1 MRSPPRCFR
10 WLACVC
16 IAVALPAAAQ
26 QDAEVPSFAELEAAG
41 ALIGEIRVETHNI
54 FDLGDPDESG
64 LFYRAANALHIKTR
78 PELIRRSLL
87 FRSGERL
94 SVRLIEETERLIRQT
109 STVYDVSIRPLRYG
123 EGVVDLEVV
132 TRDTWTL
139 EPSLH
144 VSREGGVNSG
154 AFSLKETNLA
164 GTGTTLGLE
173 RSSTVDRT
181 GRSVQVGHD
190 HLFDG
195 WTSASLEH
203 SSFSDGSSDLYS
215 LQHPFYALDTR
226 WAAGA
231 SASKFDRLDS
241 LYEGGNVVAKYRHHG
256 EVGEVYGGVSR
267 GLVAGWAHRYSA
279 GLNYQ
284 SNSYTFEP
292 GQPPPPSVP
301 ANTIRSGPFLRYE
314 VIEDDYLPGVNR
326 DRIRRPEYFAMGLH
340 SQVQLG
346 RAVAAFGSTDQP
358 WQLSA
363 SLSKGFR
370 LPAGQQLLAAGSYSG
385 QYGSSTGDV
394 QTASANMRYFVPQ
407 TGAYLLYFA
416 ANTDLVRSPN
426 VADELTLG
434 GDSGL
439 RGYPL
444 RYQRGMHRQLF
455 TLEERYYTDW
465 YPLRLFRVGFAAFYD
480 TGRAWGSQ
488 IGNVNNGWLNDIG
501 FGLRILSTRA
511 SFGNVLHV
519 DVAFP
524 LHRTDPT
531 IKPRQLLVTTS
542 KTF

>member
-26 QDAEVPSFAELEAAG
+26 QEVEVPSFAELEAAG
-41 ALIGEIRVETHNI
+41 AVIGEIRVETHNI
-54 FDLGDPDESG
+54 FDLDDPDESSV
-64 LFYRAANALHIKTR
+64 FYRAANALHIKTR

-87 FRSGERL
+87 FKSGERL

-123 EGVVDLEVV
+123 EGVVDLEVM

-139 EPSLH
+139 EPSVH
-144 VSREGGVNSG
+144 VSREGGANSG

-164 GTGTTLGLE
+164 GTGTTLGFE

-181 GRSVQVGHD
+181 GRSVQLGHD

-195 WTSASLEH
+195 WTSAAFEH
-203 SSFSDGSSDLYS
+203 ASFSDGSSDSYS

-231 SASKFDRLDS
+231 SAGKFDRLDS
-241 LYEGGNVVAKYRHHG
+241 LYDGGNVVAKYRHRG
-256 EVGEVYGGVSR
+256 EVGELYGGVSR
-267 GLVAGWAHRYSA
+267 GLIDGWAHRFSA

-284 SNSYTFEP
+284 SDTYLSEP
-292 GQPPPPSVP
+292 GQPPPPSLP
-301 ANTIRSGPFLRYE
+301 PDTTRAGPFVRYE
-314 VIEDDYLPGVNR
+314 VIEDDYLPVVNR

-346 RAVAAFGSTDQP
+346 RAVGVFGSSDQP
-358 WQLSA
+358 WQLSG

-370 LPAGQQLLAAGSYSG
+370 LPAGQQLLADGTYSG

-394 QTASANMRYFVPQ
+394 QTASAHMRYYVPQ
-407 TGAYLLYFA
+407 TGTYLLYFA
-416 ANTDLVRSPN
+416 ASTDLVRSPN
-426 VADELTLG
+426 IADELTLG

-444 RYQRGMHRQLF
+444 RYQRGTHRQLF
-455 TLEERYYTDW
+455 TVEERYYTDW

-488 IGNVNNGWLNDIG
+488 LGNANNAWLNDIG
-501 FGLRILSTRA
+501 FGVRFLSTRA
-511 SFGNVLHV
+511 SFGNVLHI
-519 DVAFP
+519 DIAFP

-531 IKPRQLLVTTS
+531 IQARQLLVTTA

>member
-1 MRSPPRCFR
+1 MPSPPRRYR
-10 WLACVC
+10 WLACLC

-26 QDAEVPSFAELEAAG
+26 QEIEVPSFAELEAAG
-41 ALIGEIRVETHNI
+41 AVIGEIRVETNDI
-54 FDLGDPDESG
+54 FDLSDPDESG
-64 LFYRAANALHIKTR
+64 LFYRAANVLHIKTR

-87 FRSGERL
+87 FKPGDRL

-109 STVYDVSIRPLRYG
+109 STVYDVTIRPLRYG

-154 AFSLKETNLA
+154 AFSLKETNLL

-181 GRSVQVGHD
+181 GRSVQLGHD

-195 WTSASLEH
+195 WTSAALEH
-203 SSFSDGSSDLYS
+203 SSFSDGSSDFYS

-231 SASKFDRLDS
+231 SANKFDRLDS
-241 LYEGGNVVAKYRHHG
+241 LYDGGNIVAKYRHRG

-267 GLVAGWAHRYSA
+267 GLIDGWAHRYSA

-284 SNSYTFEP
+284 SDTYTFEP

-301 ANTIRSGPFLRYE
+301 ADTTRAGPFVRYE
-314 VIEDDYLPGVNR
+314 VIEDDYLPVVNR

-340 SQVQLG
+340 SQLQVG
-346 RAVAAFGSTDQP
+346 RAVSAFGSTDQP

-394 QTASANMRYFVPQ
+394 KTANANMKYYVPQ

-416 ANTDLVRSPN
+416 ASTDVVRSPN
-426 VADELTLG
+426 IADELTLG

-444 RYQRGMHRQLF
+444 RYQRGTHRQLF

-465 YPLRLFRVGFAAFYD
+465 YPLRLFRVGFATFYD
-480 TGRAWGSQ
+480 VGRAWDTQ
-488 IGNVNNGWLNDIG
+488 LGNANNAWLNDIG
-501 FGLRILSTRA
+501 FGVRFLSTRA
-511 SFGNVLHV
+511 SFGNVLHI